1 MLARVRSLRKLEFQG
16 IRALIGFQS
25 EKGHILFCQRKGKEK
40 KMGLNVINLNEGHGG
55 ERRLWTVRPLT
66 SVSLVK

>member
-1 MLARVRSLRKLEFQG
+1 MLARVRSLRKLDFQG

-25 EKGHILFCQRKGKEK
+25 EKGTHSLLPEEGKRKQ
-40 KMGLNVINLNEGHGG
+40 MGLNVINLNEGHSG
-55 ERRLWTVRPLT
+55 ERRLWKIRPLT